1 MIEELKEAANCLR
14 NDYKDQKRS
23 FEMSRLK
30 QDLTLEIELRN
41 NYRGREIYE
50 LLQNADDASS
60 SDFSIQIDESSGNVI
75 AINGGEGFRPF
86 TAAGFMSLMM
96 PHSSTKYG
104 DGGKEMIGHKG
115 LGFRSV
121 LNWADDITIC
131 SNGVKVSFSKDV
143 AGNEWN
149 KIKDDLKEETA
160 SKLLDYAR
168 NSFKLECPV
177 PVLSIPQI
185 EKTGSDDDCT
195 KIILKPKKEIE
206 SYIRAQIGSFDK
218 HVLLFLRKIK
228 TITISDSEFKVER
241 EWLKKGEVEHVRIN
255 DETWVVHWDRGDRS
269 FGSYEL
275 AVAYPEAGVDYK
287 SGPVFSFFPTQVVLD
302 LPCIVHGTFELDSSR
317 NNITTP
323 MPQNDFMMER
333 IAKTM
338 GEVAEYIAR
347 KNAGD
352 RWMPYRILN
361 LKTSFPAL
369 KKLES
374 ELSTQRNIRAVYPVV
389 SGGYARQSEA
399 KAYSEPLAS
408 FFKELDDKGGFGTHL
423 IPGFGN
429 QGIERE
435 PFEEDFCQ
443 QAEDLAS
450 LLAQS
455 DAMEELAGFIRAIY
469 ESKDGTH
476 PLRRFLR
483 ILYDD
488 NLNQINEMADL
499 NAGVRFSGLPDLVKT
514 HYINE
519 RLRQSLVKYNWPG
532 GQKQHERNMREALSG
547 IVEMTVVDLYEA
559 KVRIAKIR
567 RMDSK
572 QYFDLIVSL
581 YKTLANRG
589 EGEEQFSP
597 MMHLH
602 LLSAD
607 GSCKEASSLVLD
619 ASPQQAGWTIKWDP
633 EWLTVLNVSESDL
646 KSFFHDVLGVSY
658 YVPREYVY
666 FGNDESYLQPLVQR
680 DSNLKGTFNCF
691 SEEKAQNRD
700 RNWGFRIPP
709 SFFDGKD
716 LKDITRLIEADE
728 ECTHILTSPGTAW
741 YFRSSAKQI
750 RMDES
755 YLSYKAKECL
765 KQSMGGMILSEMKDD
780 EIMAYGRSKDR
791 RSIEAILHAL
801 GARYDY
807 GDYSIGDL
815 YGLLR
820 TMSGSKGDLPSQK
833 RYQDIRLAIE
843 KKEKSSPLSEMV
855 REEYLNDMTYLARLG
870 EELRFFPRNQVYYW
884 DNDCLPMTILSQLPK
899 LYIGNRVGVD
909 SVCRVFGVRN
919 ADGIQIALQDSDISD
934 ELSKEFMCQFSER
947 IPYLLAFRCRNSSDK
962 EIKSYSSGILKTR
975 FKICRD
981 GHYSWR
987 YGQDDH
993 PRKDQLKSGDMVRI
1007 ADEDG
1012 GNTFYVCANDIS
1024 HGKDAN
1030 QFRDNVAESVCLVF
1044 KVRGDESMSLFRY
1057 ILKSENED
1065 NEYLRK
1071 KEIPDDLWDKV
1082 ISSIGL
1088 TDAEK
1093 SFWRKILDRDDVDFL
1108 ASPFTRAQKLDEV
1121 LPDFDFCSTFPIP
1134 MPKVIDSIQNLSYGQ
1149 FYYDLLNKLGL
1160 SPSVL
1165 PGGRGLYDY
1174 YMERLRAIR
1183 QESEEQY
1190 SNYLYMRMKPSLE
1203 RHKEYLP
1210 LLEKYRCS
1218 DDVLKII
1225 ADDQKYKFADKEN
1238 LTCELFKMFDY
1249 SGESVAGSAPTEYRP
1264 CYGELLGGI
1273 DLDSCPIEFRS
1284 ILLFD
1289 GHESDVKSALELS
1302 HKQEEKEE
1310 GEMGKMIAVPIHYG
1324 DYKQE
1329 SSGLQSH
1336 RESVGG
1342 LGAFASDASK
1352 KRLGRRAEKLVKIS
1366 LESEPTRFCNVKPW
1380 STNINVRGNNAK
1392 HYDFSYCKV
1401 GEETERFL
1409 EVKSKTGT
1417 GVLMSKS
1424 EYDFAMAHSDRYDLA
1439 IVTGDEVTILESP
1452 FLEDAR
1458 GFKMKGTPDVYRL
1471 VFDVIKKN
1479 SETQ

>member
-323 MPQNDFMMER
+323 MPQNDFMMEQ
-333 IAKTM
+333 IAEKM
-338 GEVAEYIAR
+338 GEVAEYVAG

-374 ELSTQRNIRAVYPVV
+374 ALSTQRSNRVVYPVV

-399 KAYSEPLAS
+399 KAYSNPLAT
-408 FFKELDDKGGFGTHL
+408 FFGKLADKGEFGTHL
-423 IPGFGN
+423 IPDFGI

-435 PFEEDFCQ
+435 PFGENFCQ
-443 QAEDLAS
+443 QAETLAAS
-450 LLAQS
+450 MAQS
-455 DAMEELAGFIRAIY
+455 NEMDELADFIRSIY
-469 ESKDGTH
+469 ESTDGKH
-476 PLRRFLR
+476 PLPRPLR

-488 NLNQINEMADL
+488 NRNQINEMADL
-499 NAGVRFSGLPDLVKT
+499 NAGIRFTGLPDLVKT

-519 RLRQSLVKYNWPG
+519 RLRQGLMKYDDWPG
-532 GQKQHERNMREALSG
+532 GQKQRERNLREALSG

-559 KVRIAKIR
+559 KVRIARIR
-567 RMDSK
+567 QMDSK

-581 YKTLANRG
+581 YQTLANKG
-589 EGEEQFSP
+589 EEEEQFSP

-619 ASPQQAGWTIKWDP
+619 ASSQQAGWTVKWDQ
-633 EWLTVLNVSESDL
+633 EWLKVLNASEPEL
-646 KSFFHDVLGVSY
+646 KTFFHDVLGVSD
-658 YVPREYVY
+658 YVPKEYVY
-666 FGNDESYLQPLVQR
+666 FGDDESYLRPLEQR
-680 DSNLKGTFNCF
+680 DRNLKGKFNYF

-700 RNWGFRIPP
+700 KNWGFRIPA

-716 LKDITRLIEADE
+716 LKEITGLIEKDE
-728 ECTHILTSPGTAW
+728 DCAHILTSPVSVW
-741 YFRSSAKQI
+741 YFQSKARQI
-750 RMDES
+750 RKDES
-755 YLSYKAKECL
+755 YMSFKAKESL
-765 KQSMGGMILSEMKDD
+765 KMHMGDMILSEMSDKD
-780 EIMAYGRSKDR
+780 ITSFGHTNDR
-791 RSIEAILHAL
+791 RGMEAILHAL

-807 GDYSIGDL
+807 DEFSIGDL

-820 TMSGSKGDLPSQK
+820 AMSESKGDQPLQK
-833 RYQDIRLAIE
+833 MYQDIRRAIE
-843 KKEKSSPLSEMV
+843 RKEKGSQLSDQE
-855 REEYLNDMTYLARLG
+855 REAYLNGMMYRAKLG
-870 EELRFFPRNQVYYW
+870 NELRFFPRNQVYYW
-884 DNDCLPMTILSQLPK
+884 DNDCLPTTILSQLPK
-899 LYIGNRVGVD
+899 LYIGNRVGVE

-919 ADGIQIALQDSDISD
+919 ADGIQITLQDFDIND
-934 ELSKEFMCQFSER
+934 ELSKEFISQFSER
-947 IPYLLAFRCRNSSDK
+947 IPYLLAFRCRNSSKD
-962 EIKSYSSGILKTR
+962 EIDTYAERILKTR

-981 GHYSWR
+981 GHYSWK
-987 YGQDDH
+987 YGQDDDL
-993 PRKDQLKSGDMVRI
+993 REDRLKGGDMIRI
-1007 ADEDG
+1007 ADGDG

-1024 HGKDAN
+1024 NGKDAN
-1030 QFRDNVAESVCLVF
+1030 QFRDNVAEAVCLVF

-1057 ILKSENED
+1057 ILKSDNED

-1071 KEIPDDLWDKV
+1071 KEIPDVLWDKV

-1093 SFWRKILDRDDVDFL
+1093 SFWQKILDRDDVDFL

-1121 LPDFDFCSTFPIP
+1121 LPGYNFCSTFPIP
-1134 MPKVIDSIQNLSYGQ
+1134 MPNVVDSIPNLSYGR
-1149 FYYDLLNKLGL
+1149 FFFDLLKTRALD
-1160 SPSVL
+1160 PKVL
-1165 PGGRGLYDY
+1165 PGGMGLYGY
-1174 YMERLRAIR
+1174 YMEWLRVIR

-1190 SNYLYMRMKPSLE
+1190 SNSLYTSLVKSPEKHREYLTLLE
-1203 RHKEYLP
+1203 R
-1210 LLEKYRCS
+1210 YRGS
-1218 DDVLKII
+1218 DDILVKI
-1225 ADDQKYKFADKEN
+1225 ADDLKYSFADEKTLRERMF
-1238 LTCELFKMFDY
+1238 EKFDY
-1249 SGESVAGSAPTEYRP
+1249 SGKSDADNAPTEYRP
-1264 CYGELLGGI
+1264 CYKGLLGGI

-1284 ILLFD
+1284 MLLFD
-1289 GHESDVKSALELS
+1289 GHERDVESFLTS
-1302 HKQEEKEE
+1302 VQKQEEKEE
-1310 GEMGKMIAVPIHYG
+1310 GEVEKLVAVPIQYG
-1324 DYKQE
+1324 IFKQD
-1329 SSGLQSH
+1329 SSGSQSH
-1336 RESVGG
+1336 KESGGG
-1342 LGAFASDASK
+1342 LGAFASDATK
-1352 KRLGRRAEKLVKIS
+1352 KRLGRRAEKLVKLS
-1366 LESEPTRFCNVKPW
+1366 LESEPTRFCKVKPW

-1401 GEETERFL
+1401 GEEMTERFL
-1409 EVKSKTGT
+1409 EVKSKTGA

-1424 EYDFAMAHSDRYDLA
+1424 EYDFALAHSDRYDLA
-1439 IVTGDEVTILESP
+1439 IVTGDDVTILESP

-1458 GFKMKGTPDVYRL
+1458 GFKLKGTPDVYRL
-1471 VFDVIKKN
+1471 DFNVIKK
-1479 SETQ
+1479 SS